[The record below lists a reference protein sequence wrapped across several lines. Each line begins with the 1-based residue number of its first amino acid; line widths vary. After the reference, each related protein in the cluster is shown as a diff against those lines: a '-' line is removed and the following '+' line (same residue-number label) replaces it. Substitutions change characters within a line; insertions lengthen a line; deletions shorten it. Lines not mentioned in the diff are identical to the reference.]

1 MGVLLAFTSDHGVVC
16 NSGYHHI
23 TKFEYADANSPTT
36 TCTVDQYQTKSDYT
50 NGNLPLQT
58 VQFQFDVVTTPQKS
72 GNVIFL
78 TQAYNQLKTLTEV
91 VSPTGVRKTQ
101 RYDTAS
107 DA

>member
-1 MGVLLAFTSDHGVVC
+1 MGVQLAFTSDHGVVC

-23 TKFEYADANSPTT
+23 TKFEYADQNSPTT
-36 TCTVDQYQTKSDYT
+36 TCTVDQYQTKTDYT

-58 VQFQFDVVTTPQKS
+58 VQFQFNVATTGKAGS
-72 GNVIFL
+72 VDFL
-78 TQAYNQLKTLTEV
+78 TQSYNQLKTLTEV

-101 RYDTAS
+101 RYDQAS

>member
-23 TKFEYADANSPTT
+23 TKFEYSDSNSPTT
-36 TCTVDQYQTKSDYT
+36 TCTVDQYQTKTDYT

-58 VQFQFDVVTTPQKS
+58 IQFQFDVATTGKAGS
-72 GNVIFL
+72 VVFL
-78 TQAYNQLKTLTEV
+78 TQAYNELKTLTSV
-91 VSPTGVRKTQ
+91 TTPRGVTKTINY
-101 RYDTAS
+101 RTAT